1 MDACLS
7 DMAVDPTRMAKIKT
21 INRAFLPMSE
31 KTISSTAARATRN
44 GATALCKS
52 APHQM
57 PPPRAIALKSIRPVF
72 CF

>member
-1 MDACLS
+1 
-7 DMAVDPTRMAKIKT
+7 MAVEPTRTAKIKT
-21 INRAFLPMSE
+21 VNRAFLPIREKIMS
-31 KTISSTAARATRN
+31 SPAASATLN

-52 APHQM
+52 APHQI

>member
-1 MDACLS
+1 
-7 DMAVDPTRMAKIKT
+7 MAVEPTRMAKIKT

-31 KTISSTAARATRN
+31 KTMSSPEASATLN
-44 GATALCKS
+44 GATALCIS
-52 APHQM
+52 APDQM